1 MSQDGTFS
9 RSLRENSRRH
19 RSLYGDTWLYQDL
32 GCSRSSC
39 ATRIRRIEKHSC
51 RGLRALR
58 TKTTAEEQLQ
68 GPSCTRGTA
77 SCSSLRNGP
86 LIESDTLEHGNG
98 TADFP
103 VQEMRVDEPTGVD

>member
-1 MSQDGTFS
+1 MSQDDESGTFS

-32 GCSRSSC
+32 GCSR
-39 ATRIRRIEKHSC
+39 IEKHSC
-51 RGLRALR
+51 RVIH
-58 TKTTAEEQLQ
+58 
-68 GPSCTRGTA
+68 SCVPRGTA
-77 SCSSLRNGP
+77 SCSSPRNGP

>member
-19 RSLYGDTWLYQDL
+19 RSLYGDTWLYQD
-32 GCSRSSC
+32 GCS
-39 ATRIRRIEKHSC
+39 RIEKHSC
-51 RGLRALR
+51 RVHSFV
-58 TKTTAEEQLQ
+58 Q
-68 GPSCTRGTA
+68 RGTA
-77 SCSSLRNGP
+77 SCSSPRNGP

-103 VQEMRVDEPTGVD
+103 VQEMRVDEPGVD